1 MAPKLRS
8 ILFDV
13 DDTLFST
20 TDFSLRAR
28 RDAVEAMRRYGLRIP
43 ADELLRELNE
53 AIAEFG
59 SNFEHHFDKLLLR
72 LPRARLRGV
81 NWSLATAAAIVAYHD
96 AKFTRLAPF
105 EDVVPALERL
115 SRTDLL
121 LGVVTDGLE
130 MKQAEKLIRLR
141 LASYF
146 PPHAIFISDRIGISK
161 PNPKLFRKAC
171 ETLEIAPEET
181 LYVGDHPVKDID
193 GANKAGLVTVFVD
206 RGGRHSTVKGETRPR
221 HTIKDFSG
229 LLKLVTRAFK
239 VTLPS

>member
-1 MAPKLRS
+1 VAPKLAAV
-8 ILFDV
+8 LFDI

-20 TDFSLRAR
+20 TEFSTRAR

-43 ADELLRELNE
+43 AEELLRELNE

-81 NWSLATAAAIVAYHD
+81 NWSLVIAAAIVAYHD
-96 AKFTRLAPF
+96 AKFTRLTPF
-105 EDVVPALERL
+105 DDVVPALERL

-141 LASYF
+141 VAPYF
-146 PPHAIFISDRIGISK
+146 PPQAIFISDRIGISK
-161 PNPKLFRKAC
+161 PNPKLFRRAC
-171 ETLEIAPEET
+171 EALGVRPEQAM
-181 LYVGDHPVKDID
+181 YVGDHPVKDID
-193 GANKAGLVTVFVD
+193 GANGAGLITVLVN
-206 RGGRHSTVKGETRPR
+206 RKGRHSAVVGATRPA
-221 HTIKDFSG
+221 HTIQDFRG
-229 LLKLVTRAFK
+229 LLKLIDRDFK
-239 VTLPS
+239 VSLPA